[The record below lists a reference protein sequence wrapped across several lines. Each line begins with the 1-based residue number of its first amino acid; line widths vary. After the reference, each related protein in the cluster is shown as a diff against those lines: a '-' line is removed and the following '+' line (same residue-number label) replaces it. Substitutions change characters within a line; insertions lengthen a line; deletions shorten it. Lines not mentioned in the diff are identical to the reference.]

1 VWTLA
6 KKLSIKATPNFR
18 WSVWLC
24 YTDIMDA
31 TTADKVTQIKQ
42 RLSIPAFAAPMFLIS
57 GPDLVIEACKAG
69 VIGAFPTL
77 NARPVAMLEQWFQR
91 INRELAKAEEKNPGK
106 IAPWAANLIVHK
118 NNARFEPD
126 RDLILQYQPEIV
138 ITSLGSPARVADDI
152 HAYGGL
158 VFSDVN
164 SVEFARKAA
173 ERGSD
178 GLILICEGA
187 GGHTGFMPAE
197 DFVPA
202 VKAFFDGPIIVG
214 GAISTG
220 QDIRRVINAGADF
233 AYMGTRFIATDECQ
247 ASPEYKQMVVDAT
260 ADDIVLTPYFTG
272 VPAHFLLPSIV
283 QAGIDPALLANAT
296 GEIKFEGDDDHKAW
310 KDIWSAGKGVAT
322 IHDIQP
328 VAELV
333 RKLRQDLEIQP

>member
-1 VWTLA
+1 MNTSVAEKTA
-6 KKLSIKATPNFR
+6 GIKA
-18 WSVWLC
+18 
-24 YTDIMDA
+24 
-31 TTADKVTQIKQ
+31 
-42 RLSIPAFAAPMFLIS
+42 RLTIPAFAAPMFLIS
-57 GPDLVIEACKAG
+57 GPDLVIAACKAG
-69 VIGAFPTL
+69 VIGTFPTL
-77 NARPVAMLEQWFQR
+77 NARPAEMLEQWFQR
-91 INRELAKAEEKNPGK
+91 INRELAAAEEQEPGK

-126 RDLILQYQPEIV
+126 RDLILEYQPEIV

-173 ERGSD
+173 DRGSD

-197 DFVPA
+197 EFVPA
-202 VKAFFDGPIIVG
+202 VKEFFDGPVIVG

-220 QDIRRVINAGADF
+220 ADIRRVVNAGADF

-247 ASPEYKQMVVDAT
+247 ASSDYKQMVVDAG
-260 ADDIVLTPYFTG
+260 AEDIVLTPYFTG
-272 VPAHFLLPSIV
+272 VPAHFLLPSIL
-283 QAGIDPALLANAT
+283 QAGIDPAELAKAS

-310 KDIWSAGKGVAT
+310 KDIWSAGKGVESIKQVLAT
-322 IHDIQP
+322 GDL
-328 VAELV
+328 VAALQREYT
-333 RKLRQDLEIQP
+333 QA